1 MLDDNID
8 SPPNAPEEKINFIIY
23 LFSHLYTLKANS
35 DSTRDNFHCSIED
48 KTGTLPSLTLEYRRN
63 TEELSIQVLESKLK
77 CTLLISES
85 AMGNGLNGITPQI
98 FTSHIIKYERH
109 TDQGIEISYDDEID
123 RVIAKEIEEFIEEY
137 EPPYEMK
144 SILLDLTCMVSGL
157 TMASA
162 AYKNLLNSY

>member
-1 MLDDNID
+1 
-8 SPPNAPEEKINFIIY
+8 
-23 LFSHLYTLKANS
+23 
-35 DSTRDNFHCSIED
+35 
-48 KTGTLPSLTLEYRRN
+48 
-63 TEELSIQVLESKLK
+63 
-77 CTLLISES
+77 
-85 AMGNGLNGITPQI
+85 MGSGLNGITPQI

-157 TMASA
+157 TMGSA